1 MGTPYKIQ
9 KIPRTPGCNNGLPVQ
24 GISRFYLMLV
34 LGLTRSKLRA
44 QRCRH
49 NGLDGVH
56 PVFGFLEHDGLRAG
70 EHFIGH
76 FHGIA
81 AKLFAHLLANGGR
94 GVGVGGQSVHEHGG

>member
-1 MGTPYKIQ
+1 MARPCRGFLDFILCLCLAQP
-9 KIPRTPGCNNGLPVQ
+9 
-24 GISRFYLMLV
+24 
-34 LGLTRSKLRA
+34 RSKLRA

-81 AKLFAHLLANGGR
+81 AKLFAHLLANGGL
-94 GVGVGGQSVHEHGG
+94 VVVVGGQAVGFAFAISSAFT